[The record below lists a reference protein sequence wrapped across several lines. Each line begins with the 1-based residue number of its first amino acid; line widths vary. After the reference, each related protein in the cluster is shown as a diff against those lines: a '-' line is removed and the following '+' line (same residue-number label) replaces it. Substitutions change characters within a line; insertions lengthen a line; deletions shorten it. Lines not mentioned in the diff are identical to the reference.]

1 MTKTTRPTLC
11 TLLWI
16 LAIIWAIFGVI
27 ALLALGWLSIFASWL
42 WVSFAIVVGL
52 ILLLV
57 WIILSIATAIGFFG
71 MKKWLP
77 ILVIVSLGINLIQ
90 YITSALAEGG
100 SFSSGLISLA
110 ISVAIVWY
118 VYANKKLFKN

>member
-1 MTKTTRPTLC
+1 MTKATRPTLC
-11 TLLWI
+11 TILWI
-16 LAIIWAIFGVI
+16 LSIIWAVFWVI
-27 ALLALGWLSIFASWL
+27 ALLALGWLSIFASELGISFILIMWL
-42 WVSFAIVVGL
+42 VL
-52 ILLLV
+52 ILV
-57 WIILSIATAIGFFG
+57 WIVLSISTAIWFFG

-77 ILVIVSLGINLIQ
+77 ILVVISLWVNLIQ
-90 YITSALAEGG
+90 YVTSALAEGG